1 MEKLTKKL
9 EPSIKKEIL
18 ELWHEYRTRSSPEA
32 KFLGQLNILAV
43 LLQGLI
49 YEKRYKEFTAA
60 PLWEFAFENCDDKIC
75 LSLMDEM
82 KKKFYG

>member
-1 MEKLTKKL
+1 
-9 EPSIKKEIL
+9 
-18 ELWHEYRTRSSPEA
+18 
-32 KFLGQLNILAV
+32 

-60 PLWEFAFENCDDKIC
+60 PLWEWAFENCDDKIC
-75 LSLMDEM
+75 VSLMDEM